1 MRPFFVARRDSASPA
16 QHIRAQGII
25 TTSAGTE
32 WVFAGDGKPALDAP
46 LGNINAVTLDRSGN
60 LVVADPGNGVD
71 WFGRIQT
78 VR

>member
-1 MRPFFVARRDSASPA
+1 LWLAAILILPA

-46 LGNINAVTLDRSGN
+46 LGNINSVALDRSGN
-60 LVVADPGNGVD
+60 RVVAGAMG
-71 WFGRIQT
+71 
-78 VR
+78 